1 MIDAIA
7 EAEGISVSS
16 KQFKAIVGKGNYVY
30 FTDINIDFCYFDLA
44 QHLPQYLCINQNII
58 KEGVVFLAIGLSKLL
73 RASCELSYKAVK
85 SSVVLT
91 FLMLLST
98 I

>member
-7 EAEGISVSS
+7 EAEGISVSN

-58 KEGVVFLAIGLSKLL
+58 KEGVVFLAIGLSKIF
-73 RASCELSYKAVK
+73 RASCKLSY
-85 SSVVLT
+85 
-91 FLMLLST
+91 
-98 I
+98 